1 MKIALPAAILT
12 PTELGSV
19 GAPQHHCNFI
29 SLYFL
34 LQLKSV
40 GPKLV
45 PFLKTVAVFF
55 VLFGETSSVTFF
67 CCMIKCLPV
76 LMLIHFVLLDG
87 VNMTEAYAYT
97 RKIFT
102 GLIFSV
108 IGDALLGKYDE
119 IFNTPTPIFLKFC

>member
-1 MKIALPAAILT
+1 M
-12 PTELGSV
+12 
-19 GAPQHHCNFI
+19 
-29 SLYFL
+29 

-119 IFNTPTPIFLKFC
+119 IFSIPTPDNFSKILLTIRPN